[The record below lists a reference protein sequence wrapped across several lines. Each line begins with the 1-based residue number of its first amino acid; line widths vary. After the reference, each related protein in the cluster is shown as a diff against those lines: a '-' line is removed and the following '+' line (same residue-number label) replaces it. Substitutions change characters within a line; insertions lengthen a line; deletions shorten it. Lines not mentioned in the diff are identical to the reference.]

1 MHRRAPLAIASL
13 LVAASLSGAAA
24 AGGGGDDAYLR
35 NLWSEMRL
43 AAGGAGQAP
52 TASLRPLWFKADAV
66 PLQRVP

>member
-24 AGGGGDDAYLR
+24 AGSG
-35 NLWSEMRL
+35 

-66 PLQRVP
+66 PLQRAP